1 MKWQEMYRC
10 GVLLP
15 RVVNGHRPSFLLS
28 VRPSAGQV
36 QSVGAEWAF
45 NLAAEDEEQ
54 EGEGEGGG

>member
-10 GVLLP
+10 GVLP
-15 RVVNGHRPSFLLS
+15 REWSSTFFPS

>member
-10 GVLLP
+10 GVLL
-15 RVVNGHRPSFLLS
+15 REWSSTSLRIRPS
-28 VRPSAGQV
+28 GQV

>member
-15 RVVNGHRPSFLLS
+15 RVRVVIDLPS
-28 VRPSAGQV
+28 VRQSAGQV

-54 EGEGEGGG
+54 EGEGGG